1 MISMIKEKIAG
12 AIYGMAL
19 GDAMGMPSELWTK
32 EKIHEYFGVITDF
45 LDGPSENDVARYY
58 KKGQFTDDTAQA
70 LVLIESLITTNF
82 EPNKKDFAKR
92 LLSWAE
98 DNKALERNILGPA
111 SKAALIAFKK
121 GKVTDEIT
129 DKALSNGSAM
139 RIVPVGCLFQP
150 YQKQELV
157 QFVKEISSVTH
168 SSDITIA
175 GAAIIAQGVSSAIIY
190 NDFEMVVLDMLE
202 IEAISKPLGART
214 FSPSLTER
222 IHLGIYLAKRYKNNE
237 QIFMKK
243 LYDLVG
249 AGVSISESVPAA
261 VAIAYYTQEPNQAA
275 ILSANLGGDTD
286 TIGAMATAI
295 CGAFCGVE
303 RITTY
308 SLEVLRR
315 ANSVNFEKYVDIL
328 IQRRYER

>member
-1 MISMIKEKIAG
+1 MIKEKIAG

-70 LVLIESLITTNF
+70 LVLIESLIATNF

-222 IHLGIYLAKRYKNNE
+222 IRLGIYLAKRYKNNE

>member
-70 LVLIESLITTNF
+70 LVLIESLIATNF

-222 IHLGIYLAKRYKNNE
+222 IRLGIYLAKRYKNNE